1 MRDHL
6 LELDMLSIIRGRKSA
21 SGSVGGEAYTLEL
34 RVEPPTVIG
43 EPETVSQFD
52 PASFDDFKRTSISGQ

>member
-6 LELDMLSIIRGRKSA
+6 LELDMLSIVRGRKSA

-34 RVEPPTVIG
+34 RVEPPTAIEVPEAISRF
-43 EPETVSQFD
+43 EPVDFD
-52 PASFDDFKRTSISGQ
+52 VLKRSWASGQ